1 MLMMIAADEVA
12 VLDLES
18 RNGGI
23 LVRKLNFDAVINCRT
38 YSESEKQPQSAS
50 SRQRGYALSALSL

>member
-38 YSESEKQPQSAS
+38 YSE
-50 SRQRGYALSALSL
+50 